1 MLMIFGRIRFAR
13 FTAFPAIV
21 ICGFLFHHSC
31 GYALSPLRIPNL
43 ELIIHHEKGEI
54 GLVANQKNGLSK
66 LLEDMLRKCQTIS
79 SANIF
84 SVSSERDDI
93 DENKKIGQVRAIAVK
108 DYLKR
113 IGLAGVPIS
122 IEVKG
127 YGVSDIETIAEFRK
141 TRTLIELSCVTVYPV
156 SIFEPQ

>member
-1 MLMIFGRIRFAR
+1 MTPPSCAAASAAWRLSVFNLGELVRIIAMF
-13 FTAFPAIV
+13 F
-21 ICGFLFHHSC
+21 
-31 GYALSPLRIPNL
+31 
-43 ELIIHHEKGEI
+43 
-54 GLVANQKNGLSK
+54 
-66 LLEDMLRKCQTIS
+66 
-79 SANIF
+79 
-84 SVSSERDDI
+84 I

-122 IEVKG
+122 IAVKG
-127 YGVSDIETIAEFRK
+127 YGASDIETIAEFRK